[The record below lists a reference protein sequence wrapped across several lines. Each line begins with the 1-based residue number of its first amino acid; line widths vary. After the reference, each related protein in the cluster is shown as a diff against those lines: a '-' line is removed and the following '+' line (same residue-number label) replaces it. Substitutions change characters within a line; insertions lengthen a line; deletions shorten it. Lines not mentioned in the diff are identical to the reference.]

1 MSFFKRFLNG
11 SPPTQLH
18 VVDDSKVFLIGLK
31 KQLTDVLDGDI
42 EVNIHLD
49 SQSLINAVEDNNNHV
64 IIMDFHLD
72 EDSPIDGIELL
83 QVLRKKFPKV
93 PVLVLTG
100 NQDVDIAKQC
110 FKHGASNYIVKN
122 VGNISAMIDEIK
134 YKLGLIKLI

>member
-1 MSFFKRFLNG
+1 MSFFKKFIGGNNATR
-11 SPPTQLH
+11 LH
-18 VVDDSKVFLIGLK
+18 IVDDSKIFLVGLK
-31 KQLTDVLDGDI
+31 KQLSEVLGSDV
-42 EVNIHLD
+42 EVQIHLD
-49 SQSLINAVEDNNNHV
+49 SQSLINAVQNNSNEV

-72 EDSPIDGIELL
+72 EDSTIDGIELL
-83 QVLRKKFPKV
+83 QVLRKKFDKV

-122 VGNISAMIDEIK
+122 VSNISATIDEIK